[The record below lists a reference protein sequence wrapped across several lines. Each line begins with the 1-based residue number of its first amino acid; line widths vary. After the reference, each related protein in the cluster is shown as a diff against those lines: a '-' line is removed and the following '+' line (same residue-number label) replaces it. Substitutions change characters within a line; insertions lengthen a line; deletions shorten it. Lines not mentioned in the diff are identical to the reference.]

1 MCWKSI
7 IQTKAGVHAK
17 LASGIDP
24 NDVFG
29 LDDVF
34 SNMVKPFAG
43 LETEFQ
49 QESYFRDV
57 LGVLASCTSSA
68 YTGKFMPTIN
78 FAKHWWNSF
87 SLMQCGR
94 HILYVIINTG

>member
-7 IQTKAGVHAK
+7 IRTKAGVHAK

-43 LETEFQ
+43 LETEFK
-49 QESYFRDV
+49 QESYFKDV
-57 LGVLASCTSSA
+57 LGLLVSCTSSA
-68 YTGKFMPTIN
+68 YIEKFLPTKNLLN
-78 FAKHWWNSF
+78 F
-87 SLMQCGR
+87 GG
-94 HILYVIINTG
+94 IIIH